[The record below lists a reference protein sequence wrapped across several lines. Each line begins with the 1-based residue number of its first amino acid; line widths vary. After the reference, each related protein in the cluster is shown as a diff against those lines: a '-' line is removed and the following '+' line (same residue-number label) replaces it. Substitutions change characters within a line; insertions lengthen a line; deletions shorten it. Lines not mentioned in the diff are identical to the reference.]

1 MVEYETDNNVFAAK
15 AQIATA
21 LSQRNREALNETR
34 FRVCVSDET
43 RRRQS

>member
-21 LSQRNREALNETR
+21 LSTQSRSSKRNKIS
-34 FRVCVSDET
+34 RVCLG
-43 RRRQS
+43 